1 MYTMWSCID
10 DYVITYCIKYNIFF
24 SYSYRTMSPS
34 SVKLGIIFS
43 QSWMSISRSLLFI
56 TLFFSFFFFF
66 CLHHRLDLCACRH
79 IHAHIKWTSKTW
91 LSLCSYWR
99 WGWWFSLFFF
109 LTSFIYLF
117 EVLVLPRII
126 DCWVLVLE
134 VCVIIWRCSCTHICI
149 LWTSWLNLMGI
160 TYCMKGWWT
169 RGLWSCGTCSHFPAS
184 TFLHQVHRA
193 TCDMIVQLAFVYVL
207 SNLYLE

>member
-1 MYTMWSCID
+1 MIMLLHTALS
-10 DYVITYCIKYNIFF
+10 ITFFF
-24 SYSYRTMSPS
+24 SYSYQTMSPS

-66 CLHHRLDLCACRH
+66 CLYHRLDLCACGH
-79 IHAHIKWTSKTW
+79 IHAHIKCTSKTW

-99 WGWWFSLFFF
+99 WGWWFSFLFFN
-109 LTSFIYLF
+109 LIYIFIRGFGLIKDNWLLGSCFGGVHHHMTLFMCTYLYTLDF
-117 EVLVLPRII
+117 MAQSHGHHLLHEGLVNT
-126 DCWVLVLE
+126 C
-134 VCVIIWRCSCTHICI
+134 
-149 LWTSWLNLMGI
+149 
-160 TYCMKGWWT
+160 
-169 RGLWSCGTCSHFPAS
+169 GLWSCGTCSHFPAS
-184 TFLHQVHRA
+184 TFLHQVDRP